1 MTAGTHGTTFG
12 GNPVVLAGAIEIL
25 NRIDDEFL
33 KSVREKGEYIK
44 NKVITFNDVSEV
56 RGMGL
61 MIGIDLKTKKAADV
75 AARCVEKGLLIL
87 TAKQSLRML
96 PPLTVTKN
104 GIDKGLEILKNVLA
118 E

>member
-1 MTAGTHGTTFG
+1 M
-12 GNPVVLAGAIEIL
+12 AGAIEIL
-25 NRIDDEFL
+25 NRIDGEFL

-44 NKVITFNDVSEV
+44 DKVIAFNDVSEV

-75 AARCVEKGLLIL
+75 AARCVESGLLIL

-104 GIDKGLEILKNVLA
+104 EIDKGLEILKNVLA

>member
-1 MTAGTHGTTFG
+1 M
-12 GNPVVLAGAIEIL
+12 
-25 NRIDDEFL
+25 

-44 NKVITFNDVSEV
+44 NKVITFNDISEV

-75 AARCVEKGLLIL
+75 ATRCVEKGLLIL

-96 PPLTVTKN
+96 PPLTVTKDE
-104 GIDKGLEILKNVLA
+104 IDKGLEILKNVLA